1 MMLFEDLLKF
11 QSVIQS
17 FGLSDTGLKR
27 SANQDRILV
36 DDALGL
42 YLIADGMGGP
52 GHGETAAELAI
63 RSGQY
68 YISASRDTFDVSWPF
83 GYDVDRTMDEN
94 RLVTAIQLANRQ
106 VWRMTEESPMY
117 AGMGTTVVAVIVN
130 GHRASVAN
138 VGDSR
143 AYLMRKG
150 DLQPITRD
158 DTWVNDLVRT
168 GALTEEQAKTHSM
181 QHVLTQAVGAANPVE
196 VHTSERE
203 LEDGDLILLT
213 CDGVHGVVEHAEMR
227 SILYSAG
234 SLEDTVRKLIDAALR
249 NGGPDNASC
258 VLLRYRQGGPDPK
271 R

>member
-1 MMLFEDLLKF
+1 
-11 QSVIQS
+11 
-17 FGLSDTGLKR
+17 
-27 SANQDRILV
+27 
-36 DDALGL
+36 
-42 YLIADGMGGP
+42 MGGP

-83 GYDVDRTMDEN
+83 GYDVNRSMDEN

-130 GHRASVAN
+130 GPRASVAN

-143 AYLMRKG
+143 AYLMRGG
-150 DLQPITRD
+150 DLKQITSD

-168 GALTEEQAKTHSM
+168 GALTEAQAKTHSM
-181 QHVLTQAVGAANPVE
+181 QHVLSQAVGGAKPVD
-196 VHTSERE
+196 VHTSEIV
-203 LEDGDLILLT
+203 LEESDLLLLT

-227 SILYSAG
+227 SILYGADK
-234 SLEDTVRKLIDAALR
+234 LEDTVRKLIDAALR

-258 VLLRYRQGGPDPK
+258 VLLRYKQAGADP
-271 R
+271 RR